1 MHPTFFKAAAKR
13 VTKLTDKAKVAIDEK
28 LETSSKKQK
37 NDNAS
42 VMAHA
47 KPKKTKSAQ
56 EHGNN
61 VEEAPPKEPIQY
73 PAHGST
79 IKQAPPKVHQGVV
92 LSDGEDTF
100 NDEAILISDGEN
112 DARKGT
118 ITDGDEESAK
128 DELSKRPRL
137 SSKYQLMLAT
147 AERLMKEW
155 NSPLYAFF
163 DPCHIPFLKP
173 YSSGPVKP
181 GPSLD
186 FIASSP
192 H

>member
-42 VMAHA
+42 VTAHA

-56 EHGNN
+56 EH
-61 VEEAPPKEPIQY
+61 
-73 PAHGST
+73 
-79 IKQAPPKVHQGVV
+79 
-92 LSDGEDTF
+92 
-100 NDEAILISDGEN
+100 AILISDGEN
-112 DARKGT
+112 DASKGT

-128 DELSKRPRL
+128 DELK
-137 SSKYQLMLAT
+137 Q
-147 AERLMKEW
+147 LMKEW
-155 NSPLYAFF
+155 NSPIYGFC
-163 DPCHIPFLKP
+163 DPTH
-173 YSSGPVKP
+173 
-181 GPSLD
+181 
-186 FIASSP
+186 